1 VFSFQIPGNGYIID
15 VHMAEGA
22 YDPKAVE
29 GEIYRRWEEGGF
41 FNPDTLPGNR
51 TENYIVYMPLPNVT
65 GTLHMGH
72 LLNNTFQDIVI
83 RFERMRGKRALY
95 LPGTDH
101 AGIATQYVVEKA
113 LKKEGVSRFDIGRE
127 KFIEKVWEWKT
138 EYGGAILN
146 QLRKIGVSADWSR
159 TRFTMDE
166 AYARDVKAA
175 FVHYHEKGLLYRG
188 TRTVN
193 WCPRCGTSL
202 SELELEYRDEETK
215 LWYIKYSDAIT
226 VATTR
231 PETMLGDTAVAVNP
245 SDERY
250 TALTGT
256 TVTLPLMNRE
266 IPIVADQLI
275 DPKFGTGAV
284 KVTPAH
290 DGADFEIGVRHK
302 LPTIQVIDERARM
315 TAEAGPYAGQ
325 KTTEARE
332 KVVEDLT
339 RAGLIEK
346 IEPYSHRVAICYRCG
361 TTIEP
366 IPSLQWFVKMGGLAK
381 LAADAVTNGSV
392 KIRPENFER
401 TYLDW
406 LSSVR
411 DWAVSRQIW
420 WGHQLPVWFCKK
432 KSEAGGNTE
441 NKSQNIGDFVVAEEK
456 PNTCPFCKQCDME
469 QSPDVLDTW
478 FSSALW
484 PFAGFSQDD
493 LTKYYPGST
502 LITARDIVNLWVARM
517 VFSGLEF
524 KGAVPFSNVYIHGTI
539 QTKDGKRMSKSLGTG
554 IDPLKYIDQYGADA
568 ARFAVVWQASGQDIK
583 WDEAAV
589 IAGRKLCNKLW
600 NASKFVLQQ
609 TENGKPEAGDKG
621 PVTEADK
628 KILESFAKTKM
639 DVSADIEAFEFS
651 RALHTVYEFFWHEF
665 CDVYIEASKS
675 QLQDEKSVKSTRAIL
690 FSVLVGSVKLLHPFM
705 PFVTEAVWEKLPG
718 TGNMLIV
725 EPWDSKPGQ

>member
-1 VFSFQIPGNGYIID
+1 
-15 VHMAEGA
+15 MAEGA
-22 YDPKAVE
+22 YDPKTVE
-29 GEIYRRWEEGGF
+29 EATYRRWEEGGF
-41 FNPDTLPGNR
+41 FDPDTLPGDR
-51 TENYIVYMPLPNVT
+51 KENYIVYMPLPNVT

-72 LLNNTFQDIVI
+72 LLNNTLQDIVV

-113 LKKEGVSRFDIGRE
+113 LKKEGISRFDIGRE
-127 KFIEKVWEWKT
+127 KFIERVWAWKK
-138 EYGGAILN
+138 EYGDAIFA
-146 QLRKIGVSADWSR
+146 QLKKIGVSADWSR
-159 TRFTMDE
+159 TRFTMDD
-166 AYARDVKAA
+166 AYAKDVQTA
-175 FVHYHEKGLLYRG
+175 FIHYHEKGLLYRG
-188 TRTVN
+188 MRTVN
-193 WCPRCGTSL
+193 WCPRCATSL

-215 LWYIKYSDAIT
+215 LWYIRYSDDIV

-245 SDERY
+245 GDERY
-250 TALTGT
+250 TKLVGT
-256 TVTLPLMNRE
+256 TVTLPLMDRT

-290 DGADFEIGVRHK
+290 DSVDFEIGVRHA

-332 KVVEDLT
+332 KVVEELT
-339 RAGLIEK
+339 RLGLIVK
-346 IEPYSHRVAICYRCG
+346 IEPYPHRVAICYRCS

-366 IPSLQWFVKMGGLAK
+366 IPSMQWFLKMGTLAQ
-381 LAADAVTNGSV
+381 LATDAVKGGSV
-392 KIRPENFER
+392 RIRPENFER

-420 WGHQLPVWFCKK
+420 WGHRLPVWFC
-432 KSEAGGNTE
+432 ANDE
-441 NKSQNIGDFVVAEEK
+441 NREHYVVALEQ
-456 PNTCPFCKQCDME
+456 PTNCPSCGTCIME
-469 QSPDVLDTW
+469 RSPDVLDTW

-484 PFAGFSQDD
+484 PFAGFSEKDCSR
-493 LTKYYPGST
+493 YYPGNT

-517 VFSGLEF
+517 VFSGIEF
-524 KGAVPFSNVYIHGTI
+524 KGVPPFQNVFIHGTI

-568 ARFAVVWQASGQDIK
+568 TRFGIVWQATGQDIR

-589 IAGRKLCNKLW
+589 MAGRKFANKVW
-600 NASKFVLQQ
+600 NASKFVIQQ
-609 TENGKPEAGDKG
+609 APNGEG
-621 PVTEADK
+621 PVRGEHGGTEADEA
-628 KILESFAKTKM
+628 ILSALTRTQESVTH
-639 DVSADIEAFEFS
+639 DIENFEFS
-651 RALHTVYEFFWHEF
+651 RALHTGYDFFWHDF
-665 CDVYIEASKS
+665 CDTYIETAKA
-675 QLQDEKSVKSTRAIL
+675 QLLDAELAPGTRA
-690 FSVLVGSVKLLHPFM
+690 VLRTVLSASLKLLHPFM
-705 PFVTEAVWEKLPG
+705 PFVTEAVWEKFGSNGL
-718 TGNMLIV
+718 LIV
-725 EPWDSKPGQ
+725 ERW

>member
-1 VFSFQIPGNGYIID
+1 
-15 VHMAEGA
+15 MAEGA
-22 YDPKAVE
+22 YDPKTVE
-29 GEIYRRWEEGGF
+29 EEIYRRWEEGGF

-72 LLNNTFQDIVI
+72 LLNNTFQDIVV

-127 KFIEKVWEWKT
+127 KFVEKVWEWKK

-166 AYARDVKAA
+166 GYSRDVARA
-175 FVHYHEKGLLYRG
+175 FVHYYEKGLIYRG
-188 TRTVN
+188 YRTVN
-193 WCPRCGTSL
+193 WCPRCATSL
-202 SELELEYRDEETK
+202 SELELEYREEETR
-215 LWYIKYSDAIT
+215 LWYIKYSDEIV

-245 SDERY
+245 SDKRY
-250 TALTGT
+250 TKLVGT
-256 TVTLPLMNRE
+256 TVMLPLMNRQ

-290 DGADFEIGVRHK
+290 DSADFEIGRRHELDTVR
-302 LPTIQVIDERARM
+302 VIDEHARM
-315 TAEAGPYAGQ
+315 TAEAGPYAGL

-332 KVVEDLT
+332 RVVAAL
-339 RAGLIEK
+339 EK
-346 IEPYSHRVAICYRCG
+346 EGRIVKAEPYPHRVAICYRCS

-366 IPSLQWFVKMGGLAK
+366 IPSLQWFLKMDAPAKNALVAVKE
-381 LAADAVTNGSV
+381 GSV
-392 KIRPENFER
+392 KIHPESF
-401 TYLDW
+401 TKPYTDW
-406 LSSVR
+406 LSNIR
-411 DWAVSRQIW
+411 DWNISRQLW
-420 WGHQLPVWFCKK
+420 WGHQLPVFFCRDDQSK
-432 KSEAGGNTE
+432 
-441 NKSQNIGDFVVAEEK
+441 FVVVEK
-456 PNTCPFCKQCDME
+456 KPKECPFCRGCGME
-469 QSPDVLDTW
+469 QSLDVLDTW

-484 PFAGFSQDD
+484 PFAGFSEADQ
-493 LTKYYPGST
+493 KNYYPGNT
-502 LITARDIVNLWVARM
+502 LITARDIVNLWVVRM
-517 VFSGLEF
+517 VFSGIEF
-524 KGAVPFSNVYIHGTI
+524 KGAVPFTDVVVHGTI

-589 IAGRKLCNKLW
+589 IAGRKLCNKLR
-600 NASKFVLQQ
+600 NASRFVLMSRPTRIDTDASGLMR
-609 TENGKPEAGDKG
+609 TESR
-621 PVTEADK
+621 TEADK
-628 KILESFAKTKM
+628 RILESFEKTKES
-639 DVSADIEAFEFS
+639 VSVDIEAFEFS

-675 QLQDEKSVKSTRAIL
+675 QLQDEGSAENTRAIL
-690 FSVLVGSVKLLHPFM
+690 FSVLAGSVKLLHPFM
-705 PFVTEAVWEKLPG
+705 PFVTEAVWEKIPG
-718 TGNMLIV
+718 VGNMLIV
-725 EPWDSKPGQ
+725 EPWDSKQGQ